1 MKKSLCLYLSL
12 LFIALCNGQIR
23 DQHSIDSLVDVL
35 QQTKSPEDKVDLMSV
50 ISMDM
55 SDAMPMKGLQLG
67 LEGEALAREIK
78 YEEGEAACF
87 NSIGWDYYRVGKTDS
102 AKYYLEKAKD
112 QFHQLRKYSKEAKSI
127 INLCSILENEDNDE
141 KSLSYSFIAMQLFD
155 SSHDEL
161 GKAYIENMIGID
173 YRKQGAYDK
182 AIIYN
187 DSAIEALQSIKE
199 YAFLIDAYDSRGN
212 IYLLLKKWD
221 SAIVYYD
228 KCISLSKKI
237 GHQYDLAYTYSDK
250 ALLFL
255 TINKD
260 RPDPRYLDSAL
271 SCYTESYNIFYS
283 GGMLSDAA
291 NQQLG
296 IGETLVLLG
305 KNKEAKDY
313 LDKALTKFIADGSYN
328 FAYEA
333 SEHLSELYKNQDD
346 YKNAFYY
353 LNQSLVYKD
362 SVNAAGQKKT
372 IDNLLIRYETD
383 KKDKSIQL
391 LNTQKE
397 LADKELSRNKLVLFF
412 SLGLTVLLI
421 VIGVI
426 LRKQNLIRQQLKEV
440 QMRHQIASDLHDDV
454 GSSLSSILLLSKMA
468 QQSSVTTD
476 KSILDKIGTNTKEV
490 IDKMSDIVW
499 TMKPG
504 NDEGISLKEKL
515 EKLAILIREISGIEV
530 IMNISDKLDEL
541 KLNMHTRKNIFL
553 ICKEATNNL
562 LKHSKASKI
571 EFYVDII
578 DYDMIIVI
586 KDNGK
591 GFDKAVV
598 RKNNGMD
605 TMQQRAKDCNGTCS
619 INSIPEQGTVVSVK
633 IPIPH
638 SRYRFS

>member
-1 MKKSLCLYLSL
+1 M
-12 LFIALCNGQIR
+12 
-23 DQHSIDSLVDVL
+23 
-35 QQTKSPEDKVDLMSV
+35 
-50 ISMDM
+50 
-55 SDAMPMKGLQLG
+55 
-67 LEGEALAREIK
+67 
-78 YEEGEAACF
+78 
-87 NSIGWDYYRVGKTDS
+87 
-102 AKYYLEKAKD
+102 
-112 QFHQLRKYSKEAKSI
+112 
-127 INLCSILENEDNDE
+127 
-141 KSLSYSFIAMQLFD
+141 
-155 SSHDEL
+155 
-161 GKAYIENMIGID
+161 
-173 YRKQGAYDK
+173 
-182 AIIYN
+182 
-187 DSAIEALQSIKE
+187 
-199 YAFLIDAYDSRGN
+199 
-212 IYLLLKKWD
+212 
-221 SAIVYYD
+221 
-228 KCISLSKKI
+228 
-237 GHQYDLAYTYSDK
+237 
-250 ALLFL
+250 
-255 TINKD
+255 
-260 RPDPRYLDSAL
+260 
-271 SCYTESYNIFYS
+271 
-283 GGMLSDAA
+283 
-291 NQQLG
+291 
-296 IGETLVLLG
+296 
-305 KNKEAKDY
+305 
-313 LDKALTKFIADGSYN
+313 
-328 FAYEA
+328 
-333 SEHLSELYKNQDD
+333 
-346 YKNAFYY
+346 
-353 LNQSLVYKD
+353 
-362 SVNAAGQKKT
+362 
-372 IDNLLIRYETD
+372 IRYETD

-633 IPIPH
+633 IPIPR